1 MQTSQR
7 SDSAFSW
14 PLFSRT
20 PLIGIL
26 RHVPQDI
33 LEQIIPIYLDAGL
46 TTLEVTMNSEGVEDM
61 IRYVR
66 QHYPTQLIV
75 GAGTV
80 CNQDDLQRALDA
92 GAQFIVTPIIN
103 RDVIKACVNVGIPIF
118 PGAYTP
124 TEIYEAWSLG
134 ATMVKVFPATSLG
147 PDFIKDV
154 KAPFSQIKLMPTG
167 GVSLDNIGQFL
178 WAGADGLGVGSQ
190 LFDKKMIKNKD
201 WDALRRHFDSYVKA
215 LRDR

>member
-1 MQTSQR
+1 M
-7 SDSAFSW
+7 
-14 PLFSRT
+14 
-20 PLIGIL
+20 IGIL